1 MTEPAVSELR
11 IRQAVRALLVTDAD
25 EVMLVRFEFPN
36 GTVWSTP
43 GGGLEPGEDHLTA
56 LHRELIEEVGLT
68 SPVISHHVWNRE
80 HVTPHMDGLYDG
92 QADRFYL
99 VPTQRFDAMPAL
111 GWEQLR
117 AENLHE
123 IRWWTF
129 DEVAAATIAGTL
141 FAPRRL
147 GELLRTLATHDASIA
162 PIDTGI

>member
-1 MTEPAVSELR
+1 MTELR

-25 EVMLVRFEFPN
+25 EIMLVRFEFPK

-56 LHRELIEEVGLT
+56 LHRELVEEVGLS
-68 SPVISHHVWNRE
+68 SPAVAHHVWNRE
-80 HVTPHMDGLYDG
+80 HITPHMDGLYDG
-92 QADRFYL
+92 QRDRYYL
-99 VPTQRFDAMPAL
+99 VPTERFEPAPVL
-111 GWEQLR
+111 SWEQLR
-117 AENLHE
+117 AENLYE

-129 DEVAAATIAGTL
+129 DEIAAATAVGTL

-147 GELLRTLATHDASIA
+147 SDLLRSLADHDATRD

>member
-1 MTEPAVSELR
+1 MSELR

-25 EVMLVRFEFPN
+25 EIMLVRFEFPK

-43 GGGLEPGEDHLTA
+43 GGGLERGEDHLAA
-56 LHRELIEEVGLT
+56 LHRELEEEVGLSAPT
-68 SPVISHHVWNRE
+68 ISRHVWNRE
-80 HVTPHMDGLYDG
+80 HITPHMDGRYDG
-92 QADRFYL
+92 QQDRFYL
-99 VPTQRFDAMPAL
+99 VPTQRFEAL
-111 GWEQLR
+111 PVLSWDQLR

-129 DEVAAATIAGTL
+129 DEIDEATASGTL

-147 GELLRTLATHDASIA
+147 GELLRSLAAHDPSTA

>member
-1 MTEPAVSELR
+1 MTELR

-25 EVMLVRFEFPN
+25 EIMLVRFEFPK

-56 LHRELIEEVGLT
+56 LHRELVEEVGLSAPT
-68 SPVISHHVWNRE
+68 VAHHVWNRE
-80 HVTPHMDGLYDG
+80 HITPHMDGRYDG
-92 QADRFYL
+92 QRDRYYL
-99 VPTQRFDAMPAL
+99 VPTERFDATPVL
-111 GWEQLR
+111 SWEQLR
-117 AENLHE
+117 AENLYE

-129 DEVAAATIAGTL
+129 DEVEAATAAGTL

-147 GELLRTLATHDASIA
+147 GMLLRSLSGQLASHE

>member
-1 MTEPAVSELR
+1 
-11 IRQAVRALLVTDAD
+11 
-25 EVMLVRFEFPN
+25 MLVRFEFPK

-56 LHRELIEEVGLT
+56 LHRELVEEVGLFAPT
-68 SPVISHHVWNRE
+68 VAHHVWNRE
-80 HVTPHMDGLYDG
+80 HITPHMDGLYDG
-92 QADRFYL
+92 QQDRYYL
-99 VPTQRFDAMPAL
+99 VPTERFDPKPL
-111 GWEQLR
+111 LTWDQLR

-129 DEVAAATIAGTL
+129 EEISEATAAGTM

-147 GELLRTLATHDASIA
+147 GELLSSLTSQRSSDE